1 MNSKSVEACCE
12 RPRVTSRREAL
23 CARASGRSCSIDGS
37 MVDDLDSLWDELGV
51 ELRAHRLKILRRLR
65 LAAGLPPAP
74 GRAESTPPPL
84 NAPAL

>member
-1 MNSKSVEACCE
+1 
-12 RPRVTSRREAL
+12 
-23 CARASGRSCSIDGS
+23 

-51 ELRAHRLKILRRLR
+51 ELRAHRLKSLRRLR
-65 LAAGLPPAP
+65 LAAGLPPAPATAP